1 MNSNVLNEHMEKIY
15 RVYPRYITLVNT
27 QHERLHVHCMTQE
40 HKDGKSQKKSETRHD
55 TMYAIIRRTY
65 SIYTPQNRTSRKSRL
80 NQNIDRE
87 ELYHGDYSVCN
98 IFDFTSSTI

>member
-40 HKDGKSQKKSETRHD
+40 NLRRSRRQDMIQCTRSFGGL
-55 TMYAIIRRTY
+55 TAFTRRK
-65 SIYTPQNRTSRKSRL
+65 IGPQERV
-80 NQNIDRE
+80 D
-87 ELYHGDYSVCN
+87 
-98 IFDFTSSTI
+98 